1 MKIIINI
8 LIIAVLFIGGCA
20 SGRAE
25 SHFRA
30 GYNFSM
36 LDSVAIVAV
45 EGALQGQAAKNQIAE
60 YFEMELLKKG
70 YAPKEWSNVAAALEE
85 QEVQASD
92 LSTEAGLAE
101 ARDIINVPAIL
112 IVNVPHFG
120 DEIFITA
127 KMVDV
132 TDGSVL
138 WIGSGTSKAGGVF
151 GISGWG
157 SGGASRREESE
168 LFGGVAGGPMG
179 GGGAGIALSPKEAEK
194 AHRLIRRMCNTL
206 PSRLT
211 TEW

>member
-1 MKIIINI
+1 MKIVVNI
-8 LIIAVLFIGGCA
+8 LIIAILFIGGCA

-30 GYNFSM
+30 GYNFGM
-36 LDSVAIVAV
+36 LDSVAVVAV
-45 EGALQGQAAKNQIAE
+45 EGALQSQAAKNQIAE
-60 YFEMELLKKG
+60 CFEMELLKKG

-85 QEVQASD
+85 KEIQASD
-92 LSTEAGLAE
+92 LNTTEGVVGVGE
-101 ARDIINVPAIL
+101 IVNVPAIL

-120 DEIFITA
+120 DEILITA

-138 WIGSGTSKAGGVF
+138 WIGSGTSQAGGWLNL
-151 GISGWG
+151 GNGWG
-157 SGGASRREESE
+157 AGAKKESQ
-168 LFGGVAGGPMG
+168 LFGGVQGGPMG
-179 GGGAGIALSPKEAEK
+179 GGVAAYALSPKEAK
-194 AHRLIRRMCNTL
+194 NVQRLIRRMCNTL

>member
-1 MKIIINI
+1 MKIVINI
-8 LIIAVLFIGGCA
+8 LIIALLFISGCA
-20 SGRAE
+20 AGRAE

-36 LDSVAIVAV
+36 LDSVAVVAV
-45 EGALQGQAAKNQIAE
+45 EGALQSEAAKNQIAE

-70 YAPKEWSNVAAALEE
+70 YAPKEWSNVAAALKER
-85 QEVQASD
+85 EVQASD
-92 LSTEAGLAE
+92 LSTEEGVAE
-101 ARDIINVPAIL
+101 AGEIVNVPAIM

-132 TDGSVL
+132 ADGSVL
-138 WIGSGTSKAGGVF
+138 WIGSGASKTRGLFDFGGR
-151 GISGWG
+151 SQ
-157 SGGASRREESE
+157 ENE
-168 LFGGVAGGPMG
+168 LFGGVPGGVMG
-179 GGGAGIALSPKEAEK
+179 GGVAAYALSPQEADK
-194 AHRLIRRMCNTL
+194 VQRLIKRMCKTL

>member
-1 MKIIINI
+1 MKTVINI
-8 LIIAVLFIGGCA
+8 LIIAILFIGGCA

-25 SHFRA
+25 SHSRA

-36 LDSVAIVAV
+36 LDSVAVVAV
-45 EGALQGQAAKNQIAE
+45 EGALQSQAAKNQIAE

-70 YAPKEWSNVAAALEE
+70 YAPKEWSNIAAALEE
-85 QEVQASD
+85 QEVQTSE
-92 LSTEAGLAE
+92 LGTEAGLAE
-101 ARDIINVPAIL
+101 AAEIINVPAIL

-132 TDGSVL
+132 ADGSVL
-138 WIGSGTSKAGGVF
+138 WIGSGTSKAGGVLGF
-151 GISGWG
+151 GSWG
-157 SGGASRREESE
+157 TGGAASREENE
-168 LFGGVAGGPMG
+168 LFGGVTGGVMG
-179 GGGAGIALSPKEAEK
+179 GGVAGYALSPQEAEQ
-194 AHRLIRRMCNTL
+194 AQRLIRRMCNTL

>member
-1 MKIIINI
+1 MKIIVNV
-8 LIIAVLFIGGCA
+8 LIIAILFIGGCA

-25 SHFRA
+25 SHSRA

-45 EGALQGQAAKNQIAE
+45 EGALQSEAAKNQIAE

-70 YAPKEWSNVAAALEE
+70 YAPKEWSNIAAALKE
-85 QEVQASD
+85 QEIHASD
-92 LSTEAGLAE
+92 LGTEAGLAE
-101 ARDIINVPAIL
+101 AAEIINVPAIL
-112 IVNVPHFG
+112 IVNIPHFG

-132 TDGSVL
+132 ADGSVL
-138 WIGSGTSKAGGVF
+138 WIGSGTTKTGGWLR
-151 GISGWG
+151 SGWG
-157 SGGASRREESE
+157 AGRREENE
-168 LFGGVAGGPMG
+168 LFGGVMG
-179 GGGAGIALSPKEAEK
+179 GGVQGYALSPQEAEH
-194 AHRLIRRMCNTL
+194 AQRLIRRMCNTL